1 MDKQAEYAKEKKH
14 KMEFDIYKCTVY
26 TEQMRL
32 ASALKGKKLSDS
44 ERKSAFEKSRANAM
58 ALIGLSSYPVVPK
71 KRKAYALLNSLFVEN
86 LRRSDKFDGML
97 RRTIKPIDLIPILV
111 DCRKKA
117 LEEYPN
123 VSKAA
128 EGI

>member
-1 MDKQAEYAKEKKH
+1 
-14 KMEFDIYKCTVY
+14 MEFDIYKCTVY

-44 ERKSAFEKSRANAM
+44 ERKRAFEKSRANAM

-71 KRKAYALLNSLFVEN
+71 KRKAYALLNSLFIEN

-117 LEEYPN
+117 LEEYQK
-123 VSKAA
+123 VSKAV